1 MEEQERSR
9 EGPASARGLCQA
21 GTQTDPSLAV
31 GGGGEWPGLDL
42 HRGLLRQH
50 PDPAARWQGFATS
63 LGLSFLTSEMG

>member
-31 GGGGEWPGLDL
+31 GGGGGSGQAWICTE
-42 HRGLLRQH
+42 
-50 PDPAARWQGFATS
+50 AS
-63 LGLSFLTSEMG
+63 